1 MIQKLLFFLFFTIS
15 VCGKAQNSEL
25 NLIPKPQF
33 LQMKTGTFN
42 IDKST
47 TIYFEPEFEIAGNFL
62 NDFLQNGAGFQ
73 LKNAS
78 KSDAK
83 IVIEKDGSQPSEGYF
98 LDISNSKITIKAADS
113 GGAFYAIQTLRQI
126 FPAALE
132 SPLTPKEGIR
142 SEALL
147 LPQMTISDFPKFQYR
162 GMHLDCARHF
172 FDVEFV
178 KKYIANLALLKMN

>member
-1 MIQKLLFFLFFTIS
+1 MIQKLLCLLLLTIS
-15 VCGKAQNSEL
+15 LCGKAQNSEF
-25 NLIPKPQF
+25 NLIPKPQSVE
-33 LQMKTGTFN
+33 LKTGTIK
-42 IDKST
+42 IDKNT
-47 TIYFEPEFEIAGNFL
+47 TIYFEPEFDIAGNFL
-62 NDFLQNGAGFQ
+62 NDFLQNGTGFQ

-98 LDISNSKITIKAADS
+98 LDISNSNITIKAADT
-113 GGAFYAIQTLRQI
+113 GGAFYAIQTLRQL

-142 SEALL
+142 SEAPL
-147 LPQMTISDFPKFQYR
+147 LPQMTIPDIPKFQYR
-162 GMHLDCARHF
+162 GMHLACARHC

-178 KKYIANLALLKMN
+178 N